1 MIVKEEHK
9 VAFIEP
15 NIPAMNRREICQ
27 ISYTGKFPNFVNFNV
42 CSNDD
47 SNYDSMI
54 LISWVAMRA
63 LPDFIANMRLACLKL
78 RTVGNKVAYI
88 YVGLPFDIF
97 LLFVRKVVICP
108 NPWS

>member
-1 MIVKEEHK
+1 MIVKEDHK
-9 VAFIEP
+9 LAFCEP
-15 NIPAMNRREICQ
+15 NIPAINRREICQ
-27 ISYTGKFPNFVNFNV
+27 ISFTGKIPYFVNFNV

-78 RTVGNKVAYI
+78 RTVGNKVAY
-88 YVGLPFDIF
+88 VGLPFYII
-97 LLFVRKVVICP
+97 LLFVRKVVIYP

>member
-1 MIVKEEHK
+1 MIVKEDHK
-9 VAFIEP
+9 LAFCEP
-15 NIPAMNRREICQ
+15 NIPAINRREICQ

-47 SNYDSMI
+47 SNNDSMI

-88 YVGLPFDIF
+88 CLTSILYIF
-97 LLFVRKVVICP
+97 AMYLSGK
-108 NPWS
+108 